1 MAVIKNTGESRRERT
16 PLPWDEKCVAL
27 EDAIRRLPIAPVQD
41 PQAMAYSD
49 LIPEI
54 ARDLMVMSPIGPPA
68 GYERKPADQTV
79 GHNVT
84 PRKEPLQLSVG
95 REES

>member
-49 LIPEI
+49 LIPGI
-54 ARDLMVMSPIGPPA
+54 ARDPMLMSPIGPPA
-68 GYERKPADQTV
+68 GYARKPAATATDNENCGICRRT
-79 GHNVT
+79 
-84 PRKEPLQLSVG
+84 RKRSAM
-95 REES
+95 

>member
-49 LIPEI
+49 LIPGS
-54 ARDLMVMSPIGPPA
+54 RG
-68 GYERKPADQTV
+68 T
-79 GHNVT
+79 
-84 PRKEPLQLSVG
+84 
-95 REES
+95 

>member
-49 LIPEI
+49 LIPGI
-54 ARDLMVMSPIGPPA
+54 ARDLMT
-68 GYERKPADQTV
+68 RKRSAM
-79 GHNVT
+79 
-84 PRKEPLQLSVG
+84 
-95 REES
+95 